1 MANKLADED
10 ASQRQVFGKY
20 SESLKR
26 VYDGLSEEVKKQCSE
41 QAVEWNRQGPPP
53 HVQEK

>member
-1 MANKLADED
+1 MANELADED